1 MSQPTTAPLR
11 TALAVA
17 VLALSSLASQPAA
30 AADKLALRVNDARG
44 GPGDLVAVVVR
55 TYASR
60 PIAQGQICIGARRQA
75 RGRSTAN
82 SVIGNTTVGE
92 ASTGSPFAS
101 LEKVEVF
108 SARQDA
114 TFQVSFDGEEAD
126 VVFRSPSGSINAVDG
141 PLAVFHFRLSN
152 SVKEGEV
159 YDLALDIA
167 DTFIVAGSGQRLEIE
182 MKPGELEIREDDDN
196 GGGEEEDSIELGV
209 TGGKVRRGKTARV
222 RLATRD
228 AVALSSGRIALRYD
242 PRIVAG
248 KPWVRLDPRYGKAT
262 VLVNTDAPGLVII
275 DFQSPDKSFNRAP
288 GQLFE
293 VRMAISRQAPR
304 GRSPVTVDA
313 GLSSLRDASGDV
325 LDLEI
330 QNGSLQIR

>member
-1 MSQPTTAPLR
+1 MKNPSFARR
-11 TALAVA
+11 TALAMA
-17 VLALSSLASQPAA
+17 VLALSALLPQQVEAA
-30 AADKLALRVNDARG
+30 EKLTLRVNDARG

-60 PIAQGQICIGARRQA
+60 PIGQGQICIGARRQA

-82 SVIGNTTVGE
+82 AVVGE

-114 TFQVSFDGEEAD
+114 TFQVSFDGEDAD
-126 VVFRSPSGSINAVDG
+126 VTFRSPSASINAVDG

-167 DTFIVAGSGQRLEIE
+167 DTFIVAGSGQRLAIE
-182 MKPGELEIREDDDN
+182 SKSGELEIREDDDG

-222 RLATRD
+222 KLATRD
-228 AVALSSGRIALRYD
+228 ALALSSGRIALRYD
-242 PRIVAG
+242 PRIIAG

-262 VLVNTDAPGLVII
+262 VIVNTDAPGLVII
-275 DFQSPDKSFNRAP
+275 DFQSPDQSFNRAP
-288 GQLFE
+288 GDLFE

-304 GRSPVTVDA
+304 GRSPVTIDR
-313 GLSSLRDASGDV
+313 GLSSLRDASGDA

-330 QNGSLQIR
+330 QNGALVIR

>member
-1 MSQPTTAPLR
+1 MKQRTRLR

-17 VLALSSLASQPAA
+17 VLALSSVAPQPAK
-30 AADKLALRVNDARG
+30 AADKLTLRVNDARG

-82 SVIGNTTVGE
+82 AVIGGTTVGE

-126 VVFRSPSGSINAVDG
+126 VTFRSPSGSINAVDG

-152 SVKEGEV
+152 SVQEGEV
-159 YDLALDIA
+159 YELALDVE
-167 DTFIVAGSGQRLEIE
+167 DTFVVAGAGQRLAIE
-182 MKPGELEIREDDDN
+182 PKPGELEIREEDD
-196 GGGEEEDSIELGV
+196 GGEEEDSIELGV

-222 RLATRD
+222 TLATRD

-242 PRIVAG
+242 PKIAAG
-248 KPWVRLDPRYGKAT
+248 KPWVRIDPRYGKAT
-262 VLVNTDAPGLVII
+262 VVVVTDTPGLVLI
-275 DFQSPDKSFNRAP
+275 DFQSPDRSFNRAP
-288 GQLFE
+288 GDLFE
-293 VRMAISRQAPR
+293 VRMVISRQAPR
-304 GRSPVTVDA
+304 GRTAVAVDPA
-313 GLSSLRDASGDV
+313 LSFLRDASGDA

-330 QNGSLQIR
+330 RNGSLVIR

>member
-1 MSQPTTAPLR
+1 
-11 TALAVA
+11 
-17 VLALSSLASQPAA
+17 
-30 AADKLALRVNDARG
+30 
-44 GPGDLVAVVVR
+44 VVVR

-60 PIAQGQICIGARRQA
+60 PIAQGQICIGARRAA

-82 SVIGNTTVGE
+82 SGIGE
-92 ASTGSPFAS
+92 AAETGSPFAS
-101 LEKVEVF
+101 LERVEVF

-114 TFQVSFDGEEAD
+114 TFQVSFDGQDAD
-126 VVFRSPSGSINAVDG
+126 VTFRSPTASINAVDG

-152 SVKEGEV
+152 SVQEGEV
-159 YDLALDIA
+159 YEIALDIA
-167 DTFIVAGSGQRLEIE
+167 DTFIVAGSGQRLQIE
-182 MKPGELEIREDDDN
+182 SKPGDLEIRKDEGG

-222 RLATRD
+222 RLSTRD

-242 PRIVAG
+242 PRIIAG
-248 KPWVRLDPRYGKAT
+248 QPWVRLDPRYGKAT
-262 VLVNTDAPGLVII
+262 VVVNGDTPGLVLI
-275 DFQSPDKSFNRAP
+275 DFQSPDKSFNRRAS

-304 GRSPVTVDA
+304 GRTPVTVDA
-313 GLSSLRDASGDV
+313 GLSSLRDASGDL

-330 QNGSLQIR
+330 RNGSLQIR

>member
-1 MSQPTTAPLR
+1 MKHPAFAPFR

-17 VLALSSLASQPAA
+17 VLALSALAPQQAA
-30 AADKLALRVNDARG
+30 AAEKLTLRVNDARG
-44 GPGDLVAVVVR
+44 GPGDLVSVVVR

-60 PIAQGQICIGARRQA
+60 PIAQGQICIGARRQG
-75 RGRSTAN
+75 RNRSTAN
-82 SVIGNTTVGE
+82 ATIGE
-92 ASTGSPFAS
+92 AATGSPFAS
-101 LEKVEVF
+101 LERVEVF

-114 TFQVSFDGEEAD
+114 TFQVSFDGEGAD
-126 VVFRSPSGSINAVDG
+126 VTFRSPSASINAVDG
-141 PLAVFHFRLSN
+141 PLAVFHFRLSS
-152 SVKEGEV
+152 SVRDGEV
-159 YDLALDIA
+159 YEIALDTA
-167 DTFIVAGSGQRLEIE
+167 DTFVVAGSGQRLAIE
-182 MKPGELEIREDDDN
+182 SRAGELEIREDDDDD
-196 GGGEEEDSIELGV
+196 GDGEEEDSIELGV

-248 KPWVRLDPRYGKAT
+248 KPWVRIDPRYGKAT
-262 VLVNTDAPGLVII
+262 VLVTTDTPGLVII

-288 GQLFE
+288 GELFE

-304 GRSPVTVDA
+304 GRSPVTVDK
-313 GLSSLRDASGDV
+313 GRSSLRDASGDA

-330 QNGSLQIR
+330 RNGSLVIR

>member
-1 MSQPTTAPLR
+1 MKHPAFSKCR

-17 VLALSSLASQPAA
+17 VLTLSALAPQQAEAA
-30 AADKLALRVNDARG
+30 EKLTLRVNDARG
-44 GPGDLVAVVVR
+44 GPGDLVSVVVR

-60 PIAQGQICIGARRQA
+60 PIAQGQICIGARRA
-75 RGRSTAN
+75 GRARSTAN
-82 SVIGNTTVGE
+82 SVVGE
-92 ASTGSPFAS
+92 AATGSPFAS
-101 LEKVEVF
+101 LERVEVF

-114 TFQVSFDGEEAD
+114 TFQVSFDGQDAD
-126 VVFRSPSGSINAVDG
+126 VTFRSPTASINAVDG

-182 MKPGELEIREDDDN
+182 SKPGELEIREDDGG
-196 GGGEEEDSIELGV
+196 GGGEEEDSVELGV

-222 RLATRD
+222 KLSTRD
-228 AVALSSGRIALRYD
+228 AVPLSSGRIVLRYD
-242 PRIVAG
+242 PRIIAG

-262 VLVNTDAPGLVII
+262 VIVATNTPGLVII

-288 GQLFE
+288 GALFE

-304 GRSPVTVDA
+304 GSTPVTVDA

-330 QNGSLQIR
+330 RNGSLVIR

>member
-1 MSQPTTAPLR
+1 MEHPSFARCR

-60 PIAQGQICIGARRQA
+60 PIAQGQICIGARRSA

-82 SVIGNTTVGE
+82 SVVGE

-126 VVFRSPSGSINAVDG
+126 VVFRSPTGSINAVDG
-141 PLAVFHFRLSN
+141 PLAVFHFRLSS

-167 DTFIVAGSGQRLEIE
+167 DTFIIAGSGQRLEIE
-182 MKPGELEIREDDDN
+182 MKPGELEIRDEDGGG
-196 GGGEEEDSIELGV
+196 GGGEQEDSIELGV

-248 KPWVRLDPRYGKAT
+248 KPWVRIDPRYGKAT
-262 VLVNTDAPGLVII
+262 VLVSTDTPGLVLI
-275 DFQSPDKSFNRAP
+275 DFQSPDNSFNRAP
-288 GQLFE
+288 GELFE

-304 GRSPVTVDA
+304 GRSPVTVDP

-330 QNGSLQIR
+330 QNGSLTIR

>member
-1 MSQPTTAPLR
+1 MKHPAFAKCW

-17 VLALSSLASQPAA
+17 VLALSALAPQQAA
-30 AADKLALRVNDARG
+30 AAEKLTLRVNDARG
-44 GPGDLVAVVVR
+44 GPGDLVSVVVR

-60 PIAQGQICIGARRQA
+60 PIAQGQICIGARRAA
-75 RGRSTAN
+75 RGRATAN
-82 SVIGNTTVGE
+82 AIVGE

-114 TFQVSFDGEEAD
+114 TFQVSFDGQDAD
-126 VVFRSPSGSINAVDG
+126 VIFRSPSASINAVDG

-152 SVKEGEV
+152 SVQQGEV
-159 YDLALDIA
+159 YEIALDIA
-167 DTFIVAGSGQRLEIE
+167 DTFVVAGSGQRLEIE
-182 MKPGELEIREDDDN
+182 SKPGELEIREDDDG

-228 AVALSSGRIALRYD
+228 AIALSSGRIALRYD
-242 PRIVAG
+242 PSIVAG
-248 KPWVRLDPRYGKAT
+248 KPWVRIDPRYGKAT
-262 VLVNTDAPGLVII
+262 VLVATDTPGLVII

-288 GQLFE
+288 GELFE
-293 VRMAISRQAPR
+293 VRMVISRQAPR
-304 GRSPVTVDA
+304 GRTPVTVDA

-330 QNGSLQIR
+330 QNGSLVIR

>member
-1 MSQPTTAPLR
+1 MNQHARFR

-17 VLALSSLASQPAA
+17 VLALSALASQPAE
-30 AADKLALRVNDARG
+30 AADKLTLRVNDARG

-82 SVIGNTTVGE
+82 AVIGE
-92 ASTGSPFAS
+92 AASTGSPFAS

-114 TFQVSFDGEEAD
+114 TFQVSFDGEDAD
-126 VVFRSPSGSINAVDG
+126 VTFRSPSGSINAVDG

-152 SVKEGEV
+152 SVREGEV
-159 YDLALDIA
+159 YELALDVE
-167 DTFIVAGSGQRLEIE
+167 DTFVVAGNGQRLGIE
-182 MKPGELEIREDDDN
+182 PKPGELEIREED
-196 GGGEEEDSIELGV
+196 GSGGEEEDSIEVGV
-209 TGGKVRRGKTARV
+209 TGGRVRRGKTARV
-222 RLATRD
+222 KLATRD
-228 AVALSSGRIALRYD
+228 AVALSSGRIALLYD
-242 PRIVAG
+242 PKIVAG
-248 KPWVRLDPRYGKAT
+248 KPWVRIDPRYGKVT
-262 VLVNTDAPGLVII
+262 VVVVTDTPGLVLI
-275 DFQSPDKSFNRAP
+275 DFQSPDRSFNGVP
-288 GQLFE
+288 GDLFE

-304 GRSPVTVDA
+304 GRTAVTVDP
-313 GLSSLRDASGDV
+313 GLSFLRDGSGDS

-330 QNGSLQIR
+330 RNGSLVIR

>member
-1 MSQPTTAPLR
+1 MKHPAFALSFARYR

-17 VLALSSLASQPAA
+17 VLALSSLAAQPAV
-30 AADKLALRVNDARG
+30 AADKLTLRVNDARG

-60 PIAQGQICIGARRQA
+60 PIGQGQICIGARRA
-75 RGRSTAN
+75 GRARSTAN
-82 SVIGNTTVGE
+82 SITGE
-92 ASTGSPFAS
+92 AASTGSPFAS

-152 SVKEGEV
+152 SVQEGEV
-159 YDLALDIA
+159 YELALDTA

-182 MKPGELEIREDDDN
+182 PKPGELEIREEDGN

-242 PRIVAG
+242 PGIIAG
-248 KPWVRLDPRYGKAT
+248 KPWVRIDPRYGKAT
-262 VLVNTDAPGLVII
+262 VIVNTDTPGLVLI

-288 GQLFE
+288 GELFE
-293 VRMAISRQAPR
+293 VRMAISRQTPR

-313 GLSSLRDASGDV
+313 GLSFLRDADGDS

-330 QNGSLQIR
+330 RNGSLVIR

>member
-1 MSQPTTAPLR
+1 MKLRSIALPLAILSLS
-11 TALAVA
+11 ALAPQRA
-17 VLALSSLASQPAA
+17 EAA
-30 AADKLALRVNDARG
+30 EKLTLRVNDARG

-60 PIAQGQICIGARRQA
+60 PIGQGQICIGARRQA

-82 SVIGNTTVGE
+82 SVVGE
-92 ASTGSPFAS
+92 AASTGSPFAS

-152 SVKEGEV
+152 SVQEGEV

-182 MKPGELEIREDDDN
+182 SKPGELEIRGGGG
-196 GGGEEEDSIELGV
+196 GGGEEDAVGLAV

-222 RLATRD
+222 KLATRD
-228 AVALSSGRIALRYD
+228 ALPLSSGRIALRYD
-242 PRIVAG
+242 PGIAAG
-248 KPWVRLDPRYGKAT
+248 KPWVRVDPRYGKAT
-262 VLVNTDAPGLVII
+262 VIVNTDTPGLVLI
-275 DFQSPDKSFNRAP
+275 DFHSPDSSFNRAP
-288 GQLFE
+288 GEIFE
-293 VRMAISRQAPR
+293 VRMVISRQAPR
-304 GRSPVTVDA
+304 GRSPITVDP
-313 GLSSLRDASGDV
+313 GLSSLRDASGDL

-330 QNGSLQIR
+330 QNGSLLIR

>member
-1 MSQPTTAPLR
+1 MSQHARFR

-17 VLALSSLASQPAA
+17 VLALSVLAPQQA
-30 AADKLALRVNDARG
+30 AADGKLTLRVNDARG

-60 PIAQGQICIGARRQA
+60 PIGQGQICIGARRQA
-75 RGRSTAN
+75 RGRSIAS
-82 SVIGNTTVGE
+82 SVAGE
-92 ASTGSPFAS
+92 AASAGSPFAS

-114 TFQVSFDGEEAD
+114 TFQVSFDGQEAD

-152 SVKEGEV
+152 SVQEGEV
-159 YDLALDIA
+159 YDLALDIE
-167 DTFIVAGSGQRLEIE
+167 DSFIVAGSGQRLEIE
-182 MKPGELEIREDDDN
+182 SKPGELEIREEDGN

-242 PRIVAG
+242 PKIIAG
-248 KPWVRLDPRYGKAT
+248 KPWVRIDPRYGKAT
-262 VLVNTDAPGLVII
+262 VIVATDTPGLVII

-288 GQLFE
+288 GELFE

-304 GRSPVTVDA
+304 GRSPVTLDA
-313 GLSSLRDASGDV
+313 GLSFLRDASGDA

-330 QNGSLQIR
+330 RNGSLLIR

>member
-1 MSQPTTAPLR
+1 MKLSPI
-11 TALAVA
+11 ALILA
-17 VLALSSLASQPAA
+17 ALSLVPQQAE
-30 AADKLALRVNDARG
+30 AADKLTLRVNDARG

-60 PIAQGQICIGARRQA
+60 PIAQGQICIGARRNV
-75 RGRSTAN
+75 RGRSTAS
-82 SVIGNTTVGE
+82 SVIGE
-92 ASTGSPFAS
+92 AASTGSPFAS

-152 SVKEGEV
+152 SVQEGEV

-167 DTFIVAGSGQRLEIE
+167 DTFIVAGSGQRIEIE
-182 MKPGELEIREDDDN
+182 SKPGQLEIREGD
-196 GGGEEEDSIELGV
+196 GGGEQEDSIALGV
-209 TGGKVRRGKTARV
+209 VGGKVKRGKTARV
-222 RLATRD
+222 KLTTRD
-228 AVALSSGRIALRYD
+228 ALALSSGRIALRYD
-242 PRIVAG
+242 PAIVSG
-248 KPWVRLDPRYGKAT
+248 KPWVRLDPRHGKAT
-262 VLVNTDAPGLVII
+262 VLVNTDTPGLVLI
-275 DFQSPDKSFNRAP
+275 DFQSPDSSFNRPP
-288 GQLFE
+288 GEIFE

-304 GRSPVTVDA
+304 GRSPVTVDP
-313 GLSSLRDASGDV
+313 GLSFLRDASGDA

-330 QNGSLQIR
+330 QNGSLLIR